1 MSEVLVLNRNY
12 YAIQIT
18 SWQRAIGLL
27 YVEHA
32 EVVDEEYRT
41 YDFKDWLEISRMMG
55 NGASSFVRT
64 PSFRIAI
71 PEVIAL
77 KFYDKLPSSEVKFTR
92 KNIYEHYAHKCC
104 YCGKKFPTSG
114 LNLDHVI
121 PRSRGGRTSWD
132 NIVTSCV
139 RCNIKKGSRFPAEAG
154 MKLLVPP
161 SKPRWSGALSLAIR
175 ANVKI
180 KTSWQK
186 FVDNVYWNIE
196 LDRD

>member
-32 EVVDEEYRT
+32 EVVDDEYRT
-41 YDFKDWLEISRMMG
+41 YDFKDWLEISKMMG
-55 NGASSFVRT
+55 HSASSFVRT
-64 PSFRIAI
+64 PSLKIAI

-77 KFYDKLPSSEVKFTR
+77 KFYDKLPTSEVKFTR

-139 RCNIKKGSRFPAEAG
+139 RCNIKKGSRLPVEAG
-154 MKLLVPP
+154 MKLLVTPA
-161 SKPRWSGALSLAIR
+161 KPRWSGALSLAIR